1 MTLKEK
7 EIERI
12 EREIEI
18 LTQRLEELKSQ
29 PETSPNI
36 ELALIEDFP
45 FKSGA
50 RARTLLHEGICTV
63 EDLVYSNPS
72 YILKIRYIGDSSFKI
87 LEEWMSKHDLKF
99 LG

>member
-12 EREIEI
+12 EREIAI
-18 LTQRLEELKSQ
+18 LKQRIEKLKSQ
-29 PETSPNI
+29 PEISPNI

-45 FKSGA
+45 FKRGA
-50 RARTLLHEGICTV
+50 IAKSLFHEGINTV
-63 EDLVYSNPS
+63 EDLVYSNQS
-72 YILKIRYIGDSSFKI
+72 YILKIRYMGENSFKI